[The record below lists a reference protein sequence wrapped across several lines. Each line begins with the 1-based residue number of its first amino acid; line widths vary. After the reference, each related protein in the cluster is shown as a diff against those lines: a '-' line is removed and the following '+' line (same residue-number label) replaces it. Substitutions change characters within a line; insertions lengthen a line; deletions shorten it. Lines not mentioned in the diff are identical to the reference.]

1 MDIKIAIVED
11 DKNIRES
18 YKLLFDVSP
27 GFTCLALCE
36 TAEEALNKIPGL
48 YVDVVLMDINLP
60 GKSGIACTYQLK
72 EKMPKVQIVMQTV
85 YDDSNSIFASL
96 KAGASGYLLKRTPP
110 AKILEAIED
119 VIKGGSPMSSQIA
132 RMVVDSF
139 KKTSS
144 DESLNSLSLRENE
157 LLGLL
162 AQGFRYKE
170 IAEKMF
176 ISMDTVRSHIRRV
189 YEKLQVNSRTEAVLK
204 YLKQ

>member
-18 YKLLFDVSP
+18 YKLLFEVSP

-36 TAEEALNKIPGL
+36 TAEEALKVIPEL
-48 YVDVVLMDINLP
+48 EVEVVLMDINLP

-72 EKMPKVQIVMQTV
+72 EKRPDIQIVMQTV
-85 YDDSNSIFASL
+85 YDDANSIFASL

-110 AKILEAIED
+110 AKILEALED
-119 VIKGGSPMSSQIA
+119 VFKGGSPMSSQIA

-139 KKTSS
+139 KKTTADDSI
-144 DESLNSLSLRENE
+144 NSLSVRERE
-157 LLGLL
+157 LLDLL
-162 AQGFRYKE
+162 AQGFKYKE
-170 IAEKMF
+170 IADKMF
-176 ISMDTVRSHIRRV
+176 ISMDTVRSHIRRI

-204 YLKQ
+204 YLNK

>member
-18 YKLLFDVSP
+18 YKLLFEVSP
-27 GFTCLALCE
+27 GFKCLALCE
-36 TAEEALNKIPGL
+36 TAEEALKKIPGL
-48 YVDVVLMDINLP
+48 DVDVVLMDINLP

-132 RMVVDSF
+132 RMVVESF
-139 KKTSS
+139 KKTSN